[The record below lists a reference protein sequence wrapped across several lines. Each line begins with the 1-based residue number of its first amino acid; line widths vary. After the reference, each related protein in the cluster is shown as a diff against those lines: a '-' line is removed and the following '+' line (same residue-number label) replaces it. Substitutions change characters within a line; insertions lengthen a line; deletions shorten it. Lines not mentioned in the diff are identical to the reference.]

1 MYIYE
6 LKYIICNQVFQ
17 KNVQAVSIYL
27 SIYNLMNQQLNLPTL
42 SFVTRYTTI
51 PSLLILIFVGYP
63 WPDYGMHY
71 QS

>member
-6 LKYIICNQVFQ
+6 LTDILFAMKSF
-17 KNVQAVSIYL
+17 KKRTSSFSIYKFK
-27 SIYNLMNQQLNLPTL
+27 NQQLDLPTL

-51 PSLLILIFVGYP
+51 PSLLILNFVGY
-63 WPDYGMHY
+63 PDYGMHY